1 MIDSFRKVYQ
11 DRRVIV
17 LDKPAGLPAVPGR
30 GEDKL
35 DSLSRRVQA
44 AYPTA
49 RVVHRLDWATSG
61 LMVMA
66 LDLAAE
72 RELGRQFAERIV
84 EKRYVAVVR
93 GEPTLDDGVIALPL
107 RKDFERPPRHCV
119 DHVHGRTAITEWH
132 VVERLG
138 DRSRVELAPL
148 TGRSHQL
155 RIHLSQIGHPIL
167 GDTLYADEQ
176 TQALADRLLL
186 HAERLT
192 FHHPDDGRRVTFTVP
207 CPF

>member
-1 MIDSFRKVYQ
+1 MTDSFRKVYH
-11 DRRVIV
+11 DARIIV

-30 GEDKL
+30 GADKL

-44 AYPTA
+44 AYPAA

-61 LMVMA
+61 LMLMA

-72 RELGRQFAERIV
+72 REFGRQFAERTV
-84 EKRYVAVVR
+84 DKRYLAVVR
-93 GEPTLDDGVIALPL
+93 GEPIDDGGVISLPL

-119 DHVHGRTAITEWH
+119 DHVHGRAATTEWR

-138 DRSRVELAPL
+138 DRTRVELAPL

-167 GDTLYADEQ
+167 GDTLYADDL

-186 HAERLT
+186 HAERLS
-192 FHHPDDGRRVTFTVP
+192 FNHPDDGRRVTFTSP